1 MMITVNPGI
10 TPERMRV
17 IWRQAMQEAQLHP
30 GETVVISFAPGTY
43 PMPELGA
50 YVYDENPHN
59 MIVHAPGIE
68 MHFRARRAGD
78 RVAISAAQ
86 IAA

>member
-1 MMITVNPGI
+1 MITVKPGI
-10 TPERMRV
+10 SPERMRI
-17 IWRQAMQEAQLHP
+17 IWRQAMQEAELHP
-30 GETVVISFAPGTY
+30 GETVVISFAPGVY
-43 PMPELGA
+43 PMPEMGA
-50 YVYDENPHN
+50 YIYNENPHD

-68 MHFRARRAGD
+68 MRFRAGHAGD